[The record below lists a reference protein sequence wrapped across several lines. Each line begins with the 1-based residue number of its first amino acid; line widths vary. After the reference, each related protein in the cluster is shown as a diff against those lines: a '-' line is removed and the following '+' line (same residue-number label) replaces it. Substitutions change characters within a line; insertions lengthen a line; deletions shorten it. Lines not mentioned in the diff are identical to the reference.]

1 MIYLFGHFQG
11 HFLMRHIYDYIFL
24 HWREWFPH
32 LPSYQAFSHRLN
44 NLAPAFELLTESMVQ
59 AAHPQ
64 LAPTAERVINSMPV
78 ILARASRST
87 TARVAR
93 DVADQSFCACKNL
106 WYHGMKIH
114 IEAVRRV
121 VHMPKPERLLVIEAS
136 CHDLTA
142 LRQMDINLGNCALFA
157 DKAYADTT
165 TKAEFDR

>member
-1 MIYLFGHFQG
+1 
-11 HFLMRHIYDYIFL
+11 
-24 HWREWFPH
+24 
-32 LPSYQAFSHRLN
+32 
-44 NLAPAFELLTESMVQ
+44 
-59 AAHPQ
+59 
-64 LAPTAERVINSMPV
+64 MPV

-121 VHMPKPERLLVIEAS
+121 GHLPKPERLLVTEAS
-136 CHDLTA
+136 CPDLTA